1 MFETAEMN
9 DKVSKLLEEVIR
21 NEMIDDALS
30 DALSE
35 LSGGE
40 DYVLDFEPVEPKEGL
55 VSELV
60 RALRNERAGSVS

>member
-1 MFETAEMN
+1 MN

-55 VSELV
+55 VSKLV
-60 RALRNERAGSVS
+60 GILRSKGVGGIIRSS